1 MMETREEERERRRGE
16 IKKADRRTVF
26 DVGHVVVL
34 LDVKKRDDFHA
45 GSRAT
50 GYPTP

>member
-26 DVGHVVVL
+26 DVVFL